1 MTDLKDFL
9 NQTARGIN
17 TLVQSPFYQDAI
29 EQQQK
34 SAFQKDLNAYN
45 EKKFNLTC
53 KEIDSLILSIGSGKN
68 TYKDI
73 QDIIPS
79 MNSPTM
85 CSYLWDDP
93 KVGPDQFKIYNVIGP
108 AVPTPTYFQFKEVP
122 DDFFYLYEFKPTDT
136 FILNITGENRL
147 YELQKEQYI
156 EKLPLQNTQIA
167 KESLTVAKESA
178 TYAKKAYYAAII
190 IGIIGILLGIQEKLI
205 SLIQSI
211 FY

>member
-34 SAFQKDLNAYN
+34 SSFQKDLNAYN

-122 DDFFYLYEFKPTDT
+122 DDFFCLYEFKPTDT

-147 YELQKEQYI
+147 YELQKEQ
-156 EKLPLQNTQIA
+156 
-167 KESLTVAKESA
+167 ESL
-178 TYAKKAYYAAII
+178 
-190 IGIIGILLGIQEKLI
+190 KLTK
-205 SLIQSI
+205 QSI
-211 FY
+211 ASADAAVFWAKISVIISIVLFVLGKLLN

>member
-34 SAFQKDLNAYN
+34 SSFQKDLNAYN

-147 YELQKEQYI
+147 YELQKEQ
-156 EKLPLQNTQIA
+156 
-167 KESLTVAKESA
+167 ESL
-178 TYAKKAYYAAII
+178 
-190 IGIIGILLGIQEKLI
+190 KLTK
-205 SLIQSI
+205 QSI
-211 FY
+211 ASADAAVFWAKISVIISIVLFVLGKLLN

>member
-29 EQQQK
+29 KQQQK

-147 YELQKEQYI
+147 YELQKEQ
-156 EKLPLQNTQIA
+156 
-167 KESLTVAKESA
+167 ESL
-178 TYAKKAYYAAII
+178 
-190 IGIIGILLGIQEKLI
+190 KLTK
-205 SLIQSI
+205 QSI
-211 FY
+211 ASADAAVFWAKISVIISIVLFVLGKLLN

>member
-68 TYKDI
+68 TYKDL

-147 YELQKEQYI
+147 YELQKEQ
-156 EKLPLQNTQIA
+156 
-167 KESLTVAKESA
+167 ESL
-178 TYAKKAYYAAII
+178 
-190 IGIIGILLGIQEKLI
+190 KLTK
-205 SLIQSI
+205 QSI
-211 FY
+211 ASADAAVFWAKISVIISIVLFVLGKLLN